1 MAFLRRSNDIEEVS
15 NSTSFYALISLVAI
29 FLTVVTY
36 GWATMLA
43 TAITLPNNWP
53 EGLSPLFSGLR
64 YLAGFAIA
72 AAGVVLGKAVA
83 AERIRL
89 TSEQS
94 PMFKHTWKGYF
105 LVLLLISALGTM
117 NTFFMQTQQG
127 PVLSEVISKT
137 RHHLQQLKFQINEKL
152 ATPAYDQSRIEI
164 DQVFSNFEQE
174 LRNPAN
180 CGFGAQSN
188 KRFIDLQKELPKLK
202 PLALGSG
209 ACQNIN
215 ALISAYKDT
224 VNRLVDDLPDP
235 ATKKRYSQRL
245 ALSAQLTKTMVSIEE
260 LKVKN
265 ANLDKSTAMPT
276 LIAAWSTYSQALQ
289 EAELI
294 SGKAFGLPP
303 EIVDKNALGMGN
315 ITQIVPLLLS
325 QLDNPVTYLIILAA
339 VFFDVLLIEFF
350 SRYMHG
356 RVVIRKETYYSAQ
369 PGAATGRT
377 SNLFEE

>member
-1 MAFLRRSNDIEEVS
+1 MAIIRRSNDIEEVS
-15 NSTSFYALISLVAI
+15 NSISFYALLSLVLI
-29 FLTVVTY
+29 FLIVVTY

-43 TAITLPNNWP
+43 PVITLPNGWAD
-53 EGLSPLFSGLR
+53 ELSLIFAGLR

-72 AAGVVLGKAVA
+72 AAGVVLGKAIA

-89 TSEQS
+89 GSEMT

-105 LVLLLISALGTM
+105 LVLLVISALGTM

-127 PVLSEVISKT
+127 PVLGEVISKT
-137 RHHLQQLKFQINEKL
+137 RQDLQKLKFLINEKL
-152 ATPAYDQSRIEI
+152 DTPAYDQRRIEI
-164 DQVFSNFEQE
+164 DQVFANFEKE

-188 KRFIDLQKELPKLK
+188 QRFLDLQKELPKLK

-209 ACQNIN
+209 ACENVD
-215 ALISAYKDT
+215 ALISGYKDT
-224 VNRLVDDLPDP
+224 VNRLTDDLPDP
-235 ATKKRYSQRL
+235 ATKKRYLQRL
-245 ALSAQLTKTMVSIEE
+245 ALSEQITQAMAAIEE

-265 ANLDKSTAMPT
+265 ANLDKTLALPT

-294 SGKAFGLPP
+294 SATSFGLPDD
-303 EIVDKNALGMGN
+303 IADKNALGMGN

-350 SRYMHG
+350 ARHLHG
-356 RVVIRKETYYSAQ
+356 RVVIRKETYYTAK
-369 PGAATGRT
+369 PGAATGRN